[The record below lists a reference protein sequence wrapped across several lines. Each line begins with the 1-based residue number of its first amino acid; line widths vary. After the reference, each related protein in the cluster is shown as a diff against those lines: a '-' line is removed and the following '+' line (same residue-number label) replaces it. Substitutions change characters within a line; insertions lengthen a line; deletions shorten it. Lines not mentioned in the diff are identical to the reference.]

1 MSELPGPRG
10 ALATLRAMRAF
21 NAEPVGCLRRWHAEY
36 GDVVALRVG
45 PARVISLRAADD
57 VAAVLLDKERAF
69 VKDHFTREL
78 SRLLGQ
84 GLLTSEGDHWR
95 GRRKLIAPT
104 LRRNHIRHYADVFVA
119 HTRRWLDRVEGE
131 VDLHHEMMELTLGIV
146 AEALFAATELTGV
159 DRVGALVEQVM
170 SAHVKTER
178 SWQAVLPEWLPAS
191 PKWRIARAAAEV
203 NGHIDRLIAERRERP
218 PGDDL
223 LWRMIEAR
231 DEAGGGL
238 DAEGLRDESVTLFLA
253 GHETTALALTF
264 AVYLLGLD
272 PEATAR
278 LRAEVAAVGDRPLTA
293 DDVPRLPWTEAVVKE
308 TMRIYPP
315 AWLIGRESTKPVQ
328 VGAHTIPARA
338 TVLVPI
344 DAMHHDP
351 LRFADPEVFRPA
363 RWLDGAAPGRWDYLP
378 FGGGAR
384 VCVGNHFA
392 LMEAA
397 LVLATMYQG
406 AGFEL
411 LRRSRPRLMASIT
424 LRPADGLPVRIT
436 RGRAPA
442 AA

>member
-1 MSELPGPRG
+1 MSDLPGPRG
-10 ALATLRAMRAF
+10 TLGPLLAF
-21 NAEPVGCLRRWHAEY
+21 NADPIGCLRRWHAEH
-36 GDVVALRVG
+36 GDVVAMKVG
-45 PARVISLRAADD
+45 SALAVSLRAADD
-57 VAAVLLDKERAF
+57 VATVLLDKDRAF
-69 VKDHFTREL
+69 IKDHFTREL

-104 LRRNHIRHYADVFVA
+104 LRRNHIRHYADIFVA

-146 AEALFAATELTGV
+146 AEALFAAQELTGV
-159 DRVGALVEQVM
+159 DRVGQLVEQVM
-170 SAHVKTER
+170 EAHVKTER
-178 SWQAVLPEWLPAS
+178 SWQIVLPAWLPYS
-191 PKWRIARAAAEV
+191 PKWRVSKAAGEV
-203 NGHIDRLIAERRERP
+203 TAHIDRLIAERRTRP
-218 PGDDL
+218 AGDDL
-223 LWRMIEAR
+223 LWRLLEAR

-238 DAEGLRDESVTLFLA
+238 DTEGLRDESVTLFLA

-264 AVYLLGLD
+264 AIYLLGLD

-278 LRAEVAAVGDRPLTA
+278 LRAEVAALGDRPLTA
-293 DDVPRLPWTEAVVKE
+293 DDVPQLPWTEAVVKE

-315 AWLIGRESTKPVQ
+315 AWVIGRESTKPVQ
-328 VGAHTIPARA
+328 IGGYTLPARA

-351 LRFADPEVFRPA
+351 MRFAEPEAFRPA
-363 RWLDGAAPGRWDYLP
+363 RWIDDAAPGRWDYLP

-392 LMEAA
+392 IMEAV
-397 LVLATMYQG
+397 LVLATLYQG

-411 LRRSRPRLMASIT
+411 LRRSRPKLMASIT
-424 LRPADGLPVRIT
+424 LRPVDGLPVRVT
-436 RGRAPA
+436 RDRAPA
-442 AA
+442 AV